1 MGALAG
7 MAMGL
12 HHTGIS
18 HSTNTAAEMIHNII
32 NSKPTR
38 LFLVLA
44 GIFIANAII
53 AEVIGV
59 KIFSLEETLG
69 IPKASIDLLGEK
81 GLSFSLS
88 VGVIP
93 WPVIFIMTDIVNE
106 YYGVKGVRF
115 LSFLAAI
122 LIAFAFLIFYF
133 AIHAAPDTGWRY
145 RALEPGVADQQ
156 AAYVQILGQGMNIII
171 GSLVAFL
178 LGQMVDALTFRRIKK
193 ITGEKNIWMR
203 ATVSTLVSQL
213 IDSVV
218 VTFVAFYLFRD
229 FSLATVTA
237 WALTAYMYKFLIAV
251 LMTPVVYL
259 VHGWI
264 ERYLGHDM
272 AKEMKSAAMKEG

>member
-1 MGALAG
+1 MGYNPG
-7 MAMGL
+7 MAL
-12 HHTGIS
+12 ENQLAFLYC
-18 HSTNTAAEMIHNII
+18 STHAYFKMIHNII
-32 NSKPTR
+32 KDKPTR

-69 IPKASIDLLGEK
+69 VSKASIDLLGEK

-88 VGVIP
+88 VGVLP
-93 WPVIFIMTDIVNE
+93 WPVIFIMTDIINE

-122 LIAFAFLIFYF
+122 LIAFAFVIFYF
-133 AIHAAPDTGWRY
+133 SIHATPDTGWRY
-145 RALEPGVADQQ
+145 RGLETGVADQQ
-156 AAYVQILGQGMNIII
+156 AAYVQVLGQGMNIII

-178 LGQMVDALTFRRIKK
+178 LGQMVDAITFRRIKK
-193 ITGEKNIWMR
+193 ATGERNIWMR
-203 ATVSTLVSQL
+203 ATVSTLASQL
-213 IDSVV
+213 IDSIV

-237 WALTAYMYKFLIAV
+237 WALTAYMYKFLVAI
-251 LMTPVVYL
+251 LMTPMIYL
-259 VHGWI
+259 IHWLI
-264 ERYLGHDM
+264 EKYLGEEL
-272 AKEMKSAAMKEG
+272 AKNMKSAALREA